1 VIILERTNLKASDI
15 SEGDTVL
22 IISGKYKQNEAIVVT
37 PKARFGTDG
46 TITKIKLTVRAGYKD
61 GYTVNVYTHRLTLI
75 SKGELNPNF
84 LFQRKKKHDKYG

>member
-1 VIILERTNLKASDI
+1 LEETELKASDI

-22 IISGKYKQNEAIVVT
+22 IISGRYMQNEATVMT
-37 PKARFGTDG
+37 PRVREGESG
-46 TITKIKLTVRAGYKD
+46 TITKIKITGRAGYKD